1 MKRTATIN
9 IELDKVQLID
19 IIGQLEI
26 RDKIE
31 LLDLLR
37 QNTFLARF
45 QRLLKDL
52 RTDDLSLD
60 EITQEVEKVRQ
71 NRYDTGKHKLN

>member
-71 NRYDTGKHKLN
+71 NRYDT